1 MGQPARRLLSN
12 NGRAIHMPKKIMVVD
27 DDAQVR
33 LLVRLILERKGYQ
46 VIEANDGM
54 SALFSL
60 ETLTPDLLILD
71 IMMPGMDGFE
81 LCRRVRSRPETALTP
96 VIMFSASDNQK
107 VSYSSLESGADEY
120 MPKTSPPLVLARR
133 VEQLLGVSP
142 IQVQ

>member
-1 MGQPARRLLSN
+1 
-12 NGRAIHMPKKIMVVD
+12 MPKKIMVVD

-81 LCRRVRSRPETALTP
+81 LCRRVRSRPETA
-96 VIMFSASDNQK
+96 